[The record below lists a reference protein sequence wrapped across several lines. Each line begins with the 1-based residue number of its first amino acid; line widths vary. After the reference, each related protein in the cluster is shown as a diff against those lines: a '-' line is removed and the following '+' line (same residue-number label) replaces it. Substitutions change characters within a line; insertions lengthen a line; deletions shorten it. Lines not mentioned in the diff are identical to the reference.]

1 MSSKTKISGLRSKN
15 LGFAAL
21 FISLVS
27 SVTAVTSP
35 VSSSGMAYAALDSA
49 AGPVWVHRLVLFA
62 GLLFVSPIV
71 YFLWKSMRAFSLESI
86 MGGSIRYLYG
96 GSLILSLLIVKR
108 AVAVEFGYN
117 IFEIVLGSANAV
129 ILSDLL
135 LVTALFLYAYG
146 FKIITTM
153 YEEQEN

>member
-1 MSSKTKISGLRSKN
+1 MNSKTKLIGLTS
-15 LGFAAL
+15 L
-21 FISLVS
+21 FLSLMSTAV
-27 SVTAVTSP
+27 AVTSP
-35 VSSSGMAYAALDSA
+35 VSSSGMAYATLDSA
-49 AGPVWVHRLVLFA
+49 SGLVWIHRLILLT

-96 GSLILSLLIVKR
+96 GSLILSFLVVKR
-108 AVAVEFGYN
+108 AVTVEFGYN
-117 IFEIVLGSANAV
+117 IFEAVLGPANAI

-135 LVTALFLYAYG
+135 LIVAVLLYAYG

-153 YEEQEN
+153 YEEQGD

>member
-1 MSSKTKISGLRSKN
+1 MNLKAKISGLEAKN
-15 LGFAAL
+15 IGFTAL
-21 FISLVS
+21 FISMVS

-49 AGPVWVHRLVLFA
+49 SGPVWIHRLILFV
-62 GLLFVSPIV
+62 GLLFVSPII
-71 YFLWKSMRAFSLESI
+71 YFLWKSMRAFSLDSI

-108 AVAVEFGYN
+108 AVTVEFGYN
-117 IFEIVLGSANAV
+117 IFEIALGSANAV
-129 ILSDLL
+129 ILTDLL
-135 LVTALFLYAYG
+135 LVSALFLYAYG